1 MTSES
6 KTDRPRRQQ
15 WRIIALL
22 AAGFALLIG
31 VAAHADQIP
40 NFWDPQHRMEKPDL
54 STIRLIRF
62 VTQDDYPPF
71 DFTAPDGSLTG
82 FNVDL
87 SRALCD
93 ELKVSCT
100 IQSRRWDTILGAIA
114 SGKAD
119 AAAASLAITP
129 DNRTRVDFTQPYYRT
144 PARFITRK
152 GNAWPDPIPRTLA
165 GRTIGVQAHTAHEAY
180 LRAFF
185 PRSKIRTYET
195 AAALRSAL
203 KRKEVHIIFGDGI
216 SLALWL
222 NGSDSENCCAFKGG
236 PYTESRYF
244 GEGVGIAVRKGNVDL
259 RRALDYGLKRLSEKG
274 VYAEL
279 YLKYFPLGFY

>member
-1 MTSES
+1 MNSS
-6 KTDRPRRQQ
+6 IRVWRR
-15 WRIIALL
+15 RGRL
-22 AAGFALLIG
+22 AVLA
-31 VAAHADQIP
+31 VAAALVLGAAAQADSIP
-40 NFWDPQHRMEKPDL
+40 DFWDPQHRMEKPDL
-54 STIRLIRF
+54 STIHLIRF

-87 SRALCD
+87 ARALCD

-100 IQSRRWDTILGAIA
+100 IQSRRWDTILTALA
-114 SGKAD
+114 DGKAD
-119 AAAASLAITP
+119 AAAASLAMTAA
-129 DNRTRVDFTQPYYRT
+129 NRKEADFTQPYYRT
-144 PARFITRK
+144 PARFVTRK
-152 GNAWPDPIPRTLA
+152 GNSWTDPMPETLA

-185 PRSKIRTYET
+185 PRSKIRPYET
-195 AAALRSAL
+195 AAGLQSAL
-203 KRKEVHIIFGDGI
+203 KRREVHIIFGDGI
-216 SLALWL
+216 SLATWL

-236 PYTESRYF
+236 PYTESRFF
-244 GEGVGIAVRKGNVDL
+244 GEGVGIAVRKGNVRL